1 MSTPLETPSDDPI
14 ALLRIWIAEATES
27 EPNDP
32 CAASLA
38 TATWNGYP
46 SVRMVLIK
54 TVDEDGLS
62 FYTNAGSR
70 KGQELAVNPLAAIC
84 FHWKTLRRQIRIEGA
99 VSMLPLGIVD
109 HYFHSRSR
117 GSQIAAAVSK
127 QSAPLESRERL
138 LSAVAEYSRAVED
151 REVPLPADW
160 RGYVLKPTSVEFWAD
175 GKDRLHDRVHF
186 TKSQG
191 GWLSERLYP

>member
-1 MSTPLETPSDDPI
+1 
-14 ALLRIWIAEATES
+14 
-27 EPNDP
+27 
-32 CAASLA
+32 
-38 TATWNGYP
+38 
-46 SVRMVLIK
+46 MVLIK

-138 LSAVAEYSRAVED
+138 LEAVAEYARELAGE
-151 REVPLPADW
+151 EVPLPADW
-160 RGYVLKPTSVEFWAD
+160 RGYVLEPTSVEFWAD
-175 GKDRLHDRVHF
+175 GKDRLHDRVRF